1 VVGFLYYSTTY
12 RGTKPLLDLN
22 FSFYL
27 PQPPFLLIMLLGR
40 GALQPVL
47 HTYKVPNRYM
57 NLELLTTDQLR
68 DRVEKLS
75 IEHIKLC
82 QDNFLYF
89 VQTVW
94 PDFICRKEKDPKKW
108 GHHQHIAFELTKIS
122 KGKGGRLIVNMP
134 PRHTKSEFA
143 SYLFPAWYIGKFPK
157 KKIMQVSH
165 NAELSAR
172 FGSKVRNLID
182 SQEYKNI
189 FGDVR
194 LREDSKAK
202 GRWETNH
209 GGEYY
214 AAGVGG
220 SITGRGADLLIID
233 DPHTEQDAMSDSA
246 MERAYE
252 WYSSGPRQ
260 RLQPGGNI
268 LLVMTRWAQDDLTG
282 RLLKSQSD
290 IKADKWNIIEFP
302 AILPTGTPV
311 WPEYWSLEEL
321 EKVKASISVRNWN
334 AQYMQDPV
342 AEEGAILKR
351 EWWQPWKGQVPSL
364 KHVIQS
370 YDTAFSKKESADYSA
385 ITTWGVFEPTP
396 GDNCLILL
404 DAEKG
409 RWDFPE
415 LKAVALEA
423 YKYWEPESV
432 IVEAKA
438 SGQSL
443 IQEMRRAGIPVMDF
457 IPSRGKDKHSRVNAC
472 APVFESGNVY
482 YPDDAHFAE
491 EVIEECAAFPFG
503 QHDDYVDSTTQAVLR
518 YRQGNFVGTYMDE
531 PESMKIEQDYKYYG

>member
-1 VVGFLYYSTTY
+1 MS
-12 RGTKPLLDLN
+12 LD
-22 FSFYL
+22 
-27 PQPPFLLIMLLGR
+27 
-40 GALQPVL
+40 
-47 HTYKVPNRYM
+47 T
-57 NLELLTTDQLR
+57 LTTDQLR
-68 DRVEKLS
+68 DRVEKLY
-75 IEHIKLC
+75 IEHIKMC

-89 VQTVW
+89 VQSVW
-94 PDFICRKEKDPKKW
+94 PDFICRKERDPKKW
-108 GHHQHIAFELTKIS
+108 GHHQHIAHELTKIARGS
-122 KGKGGRLIVNMP
+122 KGRLIVNMP

-165 NAELSAR
+165 NAELAGR

-182 SQEYKNI
+182 SKEYKSI
-189 FGDVR
+189 FGDVK

-209 GGEYY
+209 GGEYF

-233 DPHTEQDAMSDSA
+233 DPHTEQDSLSDSA
-246 MERAYE
+246 MERAYD
-252 WYSSGPRQ
+252 WYNSGPRQ
-260 RLQPGGNI
+260 RLQPGGSI

-282 RLLKSQSD
+282 RLLKSQSEA
-290 IKADKWNIIEFP
+290 KADKWKLIEFP
-302 AILPTGTPV
+302 AILDSGNPV

-321 EKVKASISVRNWN
+321 EAVKASIVPRNWN

-351 EWWQPWKGQVPSL
+351 EWWQPWKGKVPAL

-385 ITTWGVFEPTP
+385 ITTWGIFEPTP
-396 GDNCLILL
+396 GENCLILL

-415 LKAVALEA
+415 LKAVAFEA

-443 IQEMRRAGIPVMDF
+443 IQELRRAGIPVIDF
-457 IPSRGKDKHSRVNAC
+457 VPSKGKDKHSRVNAC
-472 APVFESGNVY
+472 APVFESANVY
-482 YPDDAHFAE
+482 YPEDARFAL
-491 EVIEECAAFPFG
+491 EVIEECAAFPYA

-518 YRQGNFVGTYMDE
+518 YRQGNFVSTYLDE
-531 PESMKIEQDYKYYG
+531 PEGMQIEREYKYYG